1 LGQGRGLKGEG
12 LKELFINQSILSGH
26 RWLKAFVFEG
36 LELDSGF
43 RRSDEHGMA
52 RLFVGIPAKAGIQ
65 DYDKI
70 EFLST
75 LLWPY

>member
-1 LGQGRGLKGEG
+1 
-12 LKELFINQSILSGH
+12 LSGH

-52 RLFVGIPAKAGIQ
+52 RLFVVIPAKAGIQ

-70 EFLST
+70 EFLSR
-75 LLWPY
+75 LLWPH